1 MRKIK
6 YKLLLVCFW
15 VSLVLSGCS
24 RSKEILYFD
33 RESADELYAQNGGGY
48 TDGPSKRD
56 LPQEGQES
64 RSESDPAVL
73 AENDRLICVH
83 VCGQVC
89 WPGVV
94 MLPEGSRAWEA
105 VEAAG
110 GLADE
115 AWEAAVN
122 LAAVLGDGEKLYIPA
137 MGEAVAK
144 EACETDGGLV
154 NLNTADAGRLQ
165 TLPGIGESR
174 AADILSY
181 REKNG
186 VFRSVEEIMQVPGIK
201 ESTYEK
207 IRDLITVD

>member
-6 YKLLLVCFW
+6 CELLLVCFW

-33 RESADELYAQNGGGY
+33 RESADELYAQNGDGY

-56 LPQEGQES
+56 LPKEGQES

-89 WPGVV
+89 RPGVV
-94 MLPEGSRAWEA
+94 MLSEGSRAWEA

-122 LAAVLGDGEKLYIPA
+122 LAAVVGDGEKLYIPA

-144 EACETDGGLV
+144 EDCETDGGLV

-174 AADILSY
+174 ASDILS
-181 REKNG
+181 
-186 VFRSVEEIMQVPGIK
+186 
-201 ESTYEK
+201 
-207 IRDLITVD
+207 